1 MGAGRILT
9 FPRSMGLLPFMAL
22 VLSILGLADCSYQLY
37 THFSGNG
44 LLGCSASTDACV
56 LDQNSQYASML
67 GIPIVVLGGA
77 FYAFMIAI
85 CSPPAWRSR
94 WRLIR
99 PVRLVAV
106 VIGILFCLYLVFRE
120 IISLGGRICAYC
132 TSVHIITFLLFAL
145 IVFDASGY
153 RLVDSP
159 SRSR

>member
-9 FPRSMGLLPFMAL
+9 FPRSMGLLPFIAL
-22 VLSILGLADCSYQLY
+22 VLSILGLVDCCYQLY

-44 LLGCSASTDACV
+44 PLGSV
-56 LDQNSQYASML
+56 L
-67 GIPIVVLGGA
+67 GIPVGVLGVA

-85 CSPPAWRSR
+85 CSPPAWRSG

-99 PVRLVAV
+99 QVRLVAV
-106 VIGILFCLYLVFRE
+106 AAGMLFCLYLVFRE

-145 IVFDASGY
+145 VVFDASGY
-153 RLVDSP
+153 RPLDSP